1 MIKLL
6 LCLLATMAT
15 AICLMQLR
23 QQRLE
28 LNHETSQ
35 LHNAIESRQARL
47 WNQQL
52 KIADLTTPP
61 AVKTAVKKQDLRLT
75 PLAPVGIAPSTW
87 IDTAARYAV
96 RPVSPVLASSA
107 AKER

>member
-6 LCLLATMAT
+6 ICLLATMAT
-15 AICLMQLR
+15 AACLMQLH

-28 LNHETSQ
+28 LSHETSE

-52 KIADLTTPP
+52 QIANITAPP
-61 AVKTAVKKQDLRLT
+61 AVKAAIGKENLQLT
-75 PLAPVGIAPSTW
+75 PLAPVGTSTTAW
-87 IDTAARYAV
+87 ID
-96 RPVSPVLASSA
+96 PV
-107 AKER
+107 K

>member
-6 LCLLATMAT
+6 ICVLSTMAT

-35 LHNAIESRQARL
+35 LHNAIESRQSRL

-52 KIADLTTPP
+52 KIAELTTPP
-61 AVKTAVKKQDLRLT
+61 AVKAAVSKQDLRLT
-75 PLAPVGIAPSTW
+75 PLSPIGVASNTW
-87 IDTAARYAV
+87 VDSIPR
-96 RPVSPVLASSA
+96 
-107 AKER
+107 

>member
-6 LCLLATMAT
+6 ICLLATMAT
-15 AICLMQLR
+15 AACLMQLH

-52 KIADLTTPP
+52 QIAKVTAPP
-61 AVKTAVKKQDLRLT
+61 AVKSVITREELRLT
-75 PLAPVGIAPSTW
+75 PLSPIG
-87 IDTAARYAV
+87 TATT
-96 RPVSPVLASSA
+96 SWLDSG
-107 AKER
+107 KN

>member
-6 LCLLATMAT
+6 ICLLATTAT
-15 AICLMQLR
+15 AACLMQLH

-52 KIADLTTPP
+52 QIAKVTAPP
-61 AVKTAVKKQDLRLT
+61 AVKAAIIKEELRLT
-75 PLAPVGIAPSTW
+75 PLSPIGTSATSW
-87 IDTAARYAV
+87 LDTG
-96 RPVSPVLASSA
+96 
-107 AKER
+107 KN